1 MRNKRSSCY
10 IRKTKRKT
18 KETPATQ
25 ENLLLVVAFHKTL
38 PNIKNVIDKHWHI
51 LSTHKKLK
59 NTFDKKPFIACRA
72 NNKLHQMIGGN
83 RILKSKVVDKN
94 NENHKQSGK
103 CSPYISRLNNF
114 CCKQVKQTN
123 VLKSYR
129 TNQVFKIFHD
139 PRF

>member
-1 MRNKRSSCY
+1 MLYKENEKENQGNASYPGKFIASSCSS
-10 IRKTKRKT
+10 R
-18 KETPATQ
+18 
-25 ENLLLVVAFHKTL
+25 L

-59 NTFDKKPFIACRA
+59 NTFNKKPFVACRT

-114 CCKQVKQTN
+114 CCKQVKRTN

-139 PRF
+139 LRF